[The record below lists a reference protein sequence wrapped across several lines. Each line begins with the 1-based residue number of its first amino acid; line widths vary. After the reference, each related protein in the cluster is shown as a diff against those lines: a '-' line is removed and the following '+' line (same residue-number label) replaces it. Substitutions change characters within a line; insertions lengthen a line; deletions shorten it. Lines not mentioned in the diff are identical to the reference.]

1 MPGDPGEQGGA
12 GAAEGHQL
20 KRHFDVREFFTF
32 ILLLFYIF
40 YYINSIYNM
49 SNDGTYLGHFISYD
63 KDLVI
68 WTT

>member
-1 MPGDPGEQGGA
+1 MPGDPGEQRGA
-12 GAAEGHQL
+12 GAAGGPQL

-32 ILLLFYIF
+32 ILPFILYFIVYVL
-40 YYINSIYNM
+40 IYNM
-49 SNDGTYLGHFISYD
+49 FNNGYYLGHFISYD